1 MSIMNYMPVVMA
13 VVFCAVGG
21 LALAIIGIIVGAVI
35 WGFKN
40 GNVRVT
46 TGQRNFDGFG
56 R

>member
-1 MSIMNYMPVVMA
+1 MSIMNYMPGVIA
-13 VVFCAVGG
+13 VVFCAEGG

-35 WGFKN
+35 WGFKK

-46 TGQRNFDGFG
+46 TGQRNFDDFG